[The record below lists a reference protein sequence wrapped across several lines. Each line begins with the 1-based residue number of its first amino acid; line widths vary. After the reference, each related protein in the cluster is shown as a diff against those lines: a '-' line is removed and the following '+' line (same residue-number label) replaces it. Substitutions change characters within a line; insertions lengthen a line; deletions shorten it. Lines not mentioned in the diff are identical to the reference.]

1 MTYIKQFSTIRF
13 MDLLHTNGN
22 PVSEWNE
29 TTPSDFHTQATEKGI
44 SYDLVSKLIRRTGRN
59 AWINVPHKASDD
71 FVTKLANYLKDN
83 IPTKRI
89 IYVEYS
95 NEVWNTFFEQGKY
108 ATAQATALGLPNY
121 HKFYAQRSLQIFN
134 IFSSVFGNNSPRLKF
149 VISYQ
154 SVSKW
159 VADQILTY
167 T

>member
-1 MTYIKQFSTIRF
+1 MVYIKQFSTIRF
-13 MDLLHTNGN
+13 MDLLNTNGN

-29 TTPSDFHTQATEKGI
+29 TTPSDFHTQSLDKGI
-44 SYDLVSKLIRRTGRN
+44 SYDLVAKLIRRTGRN

-71 FVTKLANYLKDN
+71 FVTKLANFLKDN
-83 IPTKRI
+83 IPTKRV

-95 NEVWNTFFEQGKY
+95 NEVWNAFFEQGKY
-108 ATAQATALGLPNY
+108 ATAQAAALGLPNY
-121 HKFYAQRSLQIFN
+121 HKFYAQRSLKIFN
-134 IFSSVFGNNSPRLKF
+134 IFSSVFGDNSPRLKF

-154 SVSKW
+154 AVSKW